1 MAKRKPKDE
10 ASMAMEKCT
19 LRLPR
24 AIWREARIRALDEDR
39 DFQALVADALRLYLK
54 TPLQRTKEGQ

>member
-1 MAKRKPKDE
+1 MAKRKPKEE

-24 AIWREARIRALDEDR
+24 AVWREARIRALDEDK
-39 DFQALVADALRLYLK
+39 DFSDWWPMLWRC
-54 TPLQRTKEGQ
+54 TSRPR